1 MLQTRIIP
9 VLLYTGNGLY
19 KTEKFNKPQYIG
31 DPLNTVRIFNEKE
44 VDELIIL
51 DIEASKKQ
59 REPDY
64 ALIKHLASECFM
76 PVCYGGGITNIKQI
90 QTIFSLG
97 IEKIAINIAALKDL
111 SLVREATQYFGSQ
124 SIVVAVDIKKN
135 LFGQYSIFNHFR
147 KKNESK
153 NLLLYLQ
160 EIQNAGAGELLLNNV
175 DLDGTQRGYDYE
187 LIRFVASKLSIPII
201 VLGGA
206 GSVDDFLKAKQS
218 GASACAAGSMFVFHG
233 KHKAVLITYPN
244 YNFLESILKDK

>member
-9 VLLYTGNGLY
+9 VLLYTENGLY
-19 KTEKFNKPQYIG
+19 KTEKFNKPKYIG

-44 VDELIIL
+44 VDELIVL

-59 REPDY
+59 QEPNY
-64 ALIKHLASECFM
+64 ALIEDLASECFM
-76 PVCYGGGITNIKQI
+76 PVCYGGGITNIKQM

-97 IEKIAINIAALKDL
+97 IEKIALNIAALKDL

-135 LFGQYSIFNHFR
+135 LFGKYSLFNHCT
-147 KKNESK
+147 KKYESK
-153 NLLLYLQ
+153 NLLFYLQ

-175 DLDGTQRGYDYE
+175 DLDGTQKGYDYE
-187 LIRFVASKLSIPII
+187 LIRLVASKLSIPII
-201 VLGGA
+201 ALGGA
-206 GSVDDFLKAKQS
+206 SSVEDFLKATQS

-233 KHKAVLITYPN
+233 KHKAVLITYPD
-244 YNFLESILKDK
+244 YLSLESILKDK